1 MPLKPVV
8 DEVPVLNLTP
18 MIDVL
23 MLLIIFFVVGT
34 KFIESE
40 REIELQ
46 VPRVADG
53 GHLPEA
59 TQRRTVTVARDG
71 QIALDGA
78 DVTLEELTQRLA
90 ADRRANRRLG
100 VLVRGDGLAPFQR
113 VAAALNACRQA
124 DIRELGIVV
133 RLAGATKDHAT
144 R

>member
-1 MPLKPVV
+1 MPLKPVF

-40 REIELQ
+40 KQIELQ

-53 GHLPEA
+53 GNLAEA
-59 TQRRTVTVARDG
+59 PQRRTVGVARDG
-71 QIALDGA
+71 QVSLDDA

-90 ADRRANRRLG
+90 SARKANRHLG
-100 VLVRGDGLAPFQR
+100 VLVRGDGAAPFQR
-113 VAAALNACRQA
+113 VAGALNACRQA
-124 DIRELGIVV
+124 GISELGIVV
-133 RLAGATKDHAT
+133 RLAGATKDHAI